1 MKKENRTGSFHMSLS
16 ERMVIEHGLRVG
28 KTFREI
34 AWEIARD
41 PTTVSKEVK
50 RVIWA
55 NGNPKDLAD
64 CLYASSCRRT
74 DLCMGMNCTSF
85 CKACDAV
92 NCAEVCGRRK
102 PARCEKLLRPPYV
115 CNGCERTKIC
125 HLRKVYYRAKDAERI
140 YERKK
145 SDSRRGINMT
155 KAELSRL
162 NDLVSPLILRH
173 QSLNHIYATH
183 AKEIGISRATLYK
196 YIAEGVL
203 DAKTM
208 DLPRKIRYKK
218 RLCRIDMVS
227 YYCLHRTFPTS
238 CINQIF
244 PPSSQRRDIFIE
256 KRTI

>member
-1 MKKENRTGSFHMSLS
+1 MSVVIRLREEAMKKENRTGSFHMSLS

-115 CNGCERTKIC
+115 CNGCERTKIVISARYTTG
-125 HLRKVYYRAKDAERI
+125 RK
-140 YERKK
+140 
-145 SDSRRGINMT
+145 M
-155 KAELSRL
+155 LSGF
-162 NDLVSPLILRH
+162 VSF
-173 QSLNHIYATH
+173 Y
-183 AKEIGISRATLYK
+183 
-196 YIAEGVL
+196 
-203 DAKTM
+203 
-208 DLPRKIRYKK
+208 
-218 RLCRIDMVS
+218 
-227 YYCLHRTFPTS
+227 
-238 CINQIF
+238 
-244 PPSSQRRDIFIE
+244 
-256 KRTI
+256 

>member
-92 NCAEVCGRRK
+92 NCTEVCGRRK

-162 NDLVSPLILRH
+162 NDLVNALQVYS
-173 QSLNHIYATH
+173 
-183 AKEIGISRATLYK
+183 
-196 YIAEGVL
+196 
-203 DAKTM
+203 
-208 DLPRKIRYKK
+208 
-218 RLCRIDMVS
+218 
-227 YYCLHRTFPTS
+227 
-238 CINQIF
+238 
-244 PPSSQRRDIFIE
+244 
-256 KRTI
+256 

>member
-1 MKKENRTGSFHMSLS
+1 MSLS

-125 HLRKVYYRAKDAERI
+125 HLRKV
-140 YERKK
+140 
-145 SDSRRGINMT
+145 
-155 KAELSRL
+155 
-162 NDLVSPLILRH
+162 
-173 QSLNHIYATH
+173 
-183 AKEIGISRATLYK
+183 
-196 YIAEGVL
+196 
-203 DAKTM
+203 
-208 DLPRKIRYKK
+208 
-218 RLCRIDMVS
+218 
-227 YYCLHRTFPTS
+227 
-238 CINQIF
+238 
-244 PPSSQRRDIFIE
+244 
-256 KRTI
+256 